1 MILFFVCVYVVLK
14 NNIYL
19 EVVGKVLD
27 IFDNLSFKGGVL
39 VKFLNFFDW
48 YEEYFIMLSSFVF
61 NGFIY
66 FLIGLY
72 DFK

>member
-27 IFDNLSFKGGVL
+27 IFDILSFKGGVL

-66 FLIGLY
+66 FLIGFY

>member
-27 IFDNLSFKGGVL
+27 IFDILSFKGGVL

-48 YEEYFIMLSSFVF
+48 YEEYFIMLSSFVL